1 MTVTIGDIQN
11 AARRLEG
18 VAVATPLIEHPELNR
33 LAGGRVLLK
42 PENLQLTGSFKIRGA
57 YNLLSRA
64 TADEAARG
72 AVAWS
77 SGNHAQGV
85 AKAGQLLG
93 IETTIV
99 MPEDAP
105 RAKLDNTRR
114 YGGHVVTYDRYN
126 GDRESI
132 ALEIAARTGAVV
144 VPSYDHSD
152 IIAGQG
158 TAGLEIAEEARS
170 ANVELTQA
178 LVCCGGGGLT
188 AGSAIAL
195 RDRFPGLRVYTV
207 EPDHYDDTRRSLE
220 SGQRETAD
228 TSTASICDALLSPSP
243 GRLTF
248 PILTEHVAAGL
259 SVSEAD
265 VCAAM
270 RFAAR
275 ELKLV
280 LEPGGAVALAAVL
293 ARKLPTEDETTA
305 VMLSGGNVDADLF
318 ARIQAEPS

>member
-1 MTVTIGDIQN
+1 MTVTITDVEH
-11 AARRLEG
+11 AARRLDG

-57 YNLLSRA
+57 YNLLSQVSAEDAR
-64 TADEAARG
+64 RG

-85 AKAGQLLG
+85 ARAGQLLG

-114 YGGHVVTYDRYN
+114 YGGRVVTYDRYT
-126 GDRESI
+126 GDREAI
-132 ALEIAARTGAVV
+132 ALDIAERSGAVV
-144 VPSYDHSD
+144 VPSYDHPH

-158 TAGLEIAEEARS
+158 TAGLEIAEDAL
-170 ANVELTQA
+170 AAGIELTQA

-195 RDRFPGLRVYTV
+195 RDRYPGLRVYTV
-207 EPDHYDDTRRSLE
+207 EPEHYDDTRRSLE
-220 SGQRETAD
+220 SGHRETAD
-228 TSTASICDALLSPSP
+228 TSAVSICDALLSPSP

-248 PILTEHVAAGL
+248 PILAEHVEAGL
-259 SVSEAD
+259 SVTEAE
-265 VCAAM
+265 VGAAM

-293 ARKLPTEDETTA
+293 AGKLPTANETTA
-305 VMLSGGNVDADLF
+305 VMLSGGNVDLDLF